1 MLPCELAAG
10 FTLKLTQQ
18 SEKGNEMFSG
28 SARCKIVT
36 AGVGSPL
43 EGRTQEELLVWLTY
57 LFDRTLQ
64 VACAMVRSE
73 TRHVNRP

>member
-1 MLPCELAAG
+1 MLLFAFVAFTGERRNVCRKLFIYMCDMLPCELAAG

-18 SEKGNEMFSG
+18 REKGNEMFSG

-43 EGRTQEELLVWLTY
+43 EGRTQEELLV
-57 LFDRTLQ
+57 
-64 VACAMVRSE
+64 
-73 TRHVNRP
+73 

>member
-18 SEKGNEMFSG
+18 REKGNEMFLG

-36 AGVGSPL
+36 AGVVIRLSKV
-43 EGRTQEELLVWLTY
+43 ERKKN
-57 LFDRTLQ
+57 F
-64 VACAMVRSE
+64 
-73 TRHVNRP
+73 